1 LFYEPLLSFK
11 RKKIEKKNLFGICD
25 HFIPKRRGK
34 EGKRERQTWKE
45 KEKRLIEIEQDG
57 KEGF

>member
-1 LFYEPLLSFK
+1 LLSFK

-45 KEKRLIEIEQDG
+45 KEKRLREIERDG